1 MVHHLQIQRID
12 RPRDRRCARRLFR
25 ASNRKIK
32 SRLDERRSGDYEIIK
47 TIRPARC
54 PTLCALSGRHGATVC
69 FPGIAHEKYRAR
81 KIGNRQPQ
89 HRVTIDMKTVLLALI
104 SLTAT
109 TLIAAD
115 SPPVGAAAPDFS
127 LPDAAGKTHSLSEY
141 KGKYVV
147 LEWFNPECPF
157 VKKHYGSGNM
167 QKLQSEYTGKGVVW
181 LTIDSNAPGS
191 EGNLSPE
198 QAQKV
203 IKDWKTKQTA
213 LLLDPEGKA
222 GRTYNAR
229 NTPHMFVIN
238 PEGKIIYEGAIDS
251 KASPNPADIPS
262 STNYVK
268 VALDESMSGKPVS
281 KADTRPYGCSVK
293 YK

>member
-1 MVHHLQIQRID
+1 
-12 RPRDRRCARRLFR
+12 
-25 ASNRKIK
+25 
-32 SRLDERRSGDYEIIK
+32 
-47 TIRPARC
+47 
-54 PTLCALSGRHGATVC
+54 
-69 FPGIAHEKYRAR
+69 
-81 KIGNRQPQ
+81 
-89 HRVTIDMKTVLLALI
+89 MKTVLLALI

-115 SPPVGAAAPDFS
+115 SPPVGATAPDFN
-127 LPDAAGKTHSLSEY
+127 LADTGGKTHSLSEY

-167 QKLQSEYTGKGVVW
+167 QKLQGEYTGKGVVW
-181 LTIDSNAPGS
+181 LSIDSSAPGL
-191 EGNLSPE
+191 EGNLTAE

-203 IKDWKTKQTA
+203 MKDWSTKQTA

-222 GRTYNAR
+222 GRAYNAR
-229 NTPHMFVIN
+229 NTPHMFIIN
-238 PEGKIIYEGAIDS
+238 PEGKIVYEGAIDS
-251 KASPNPADIPS
+251 KATPNPADIPS

-268 VALDESMSGKPVS
+268 AALDESMSGKSVS
-281 KADTRPYGCSVK
+281 NSNTRPYGCSVK

>member
-1 MVHHLQIQRID
+1 
-12 RPRDRRCARRLFR
+12 
-25 ASNRKIK
+25 
-32 SRLDERRSGDYEIIK
+32 
-47 TIRPARC
+47 
-54 PTLCALSGRHGATVC
+54 
-69 FPGIAHEKYRAR
+69 
-81 KIGNRQPQ
+81 
-89 HRVTIDMKTVLLALI
+89 MKTFLLALI

-127 LPDAAGKTHSLSEY
+127 LPDAGGKTHRLSEY

-167 QKLQSEYTGKGVVW
+167 QKLQKEFTGKGVVW
-181 LTIDSNAPGS
+181 LTIDSSAPGS
-191 EGNLSPE
+191 EGSITAE
-198 QAQKV
+198 QATKTMS
-203 IKDWKTKQTA
+203 DWKTQQTA

-222 GRTYNAR
+222 GRAYGAK

-238 PEGKIIYEGAIDS
+238 PEGKIVYEGAIDS
-251 KASPNPADIPS
+251 KATPNPSDIAS
-262 STNYVK
+262 STSYVK
-268 VALDESMSGKPVS
+268 VALEESLAGKTVS
-281 KADTRPYGCSVK
+281 NANTRPYGCSVK

>member
-1 MVHHLQIQRID
+1 M
-12 RPRDRRCARRLFR
+12 
-25 ASNRKIK
+25 N
-32 SRLDERRSGDYEIIK
+32 
-47 TIRPARC
+47 
-54 PTLCALSGRHGATVC
+54 
-69 FPGIAHEKYRAR
+69 
-81 KIGNRQPQ
+81 
-89 HRVTIDMKTVLLALI
+89 MK
-104 SLTAT
+104 SLTIALLSLAT
-109 TLIAAD
+109 TAVYAAE
-115 SPPVGAAAPDFS
+115 SPAVGSAAPDFS
-127 LPDAAGKTHSLSEY
+127 LPDANGKTHSLSEN

-167 QKLQSEYTGKGVVW
+167 QRLQGEYTGKGVVW
-181 LTIDSNAPGS
+181 FSIDSSAAGA
-191 EGNLSPE
+191 EGNLTPE

-203 IKDWKTKQTA
+203 MKKWDTKQTA
-213 LLLDPEGKA
+213 LLLDPDGKA
-222 GRTYNAR
+222 GRSYSAR

-251 KASPNPADIPS
+251 KASPNPDDIAS

-281 KADTRPYGCSVK
+281 NSNTRPYGCSVK